1 VRVRNVLLLGLVIVL
16 AVGAIAVVGCGS
28 SQEDAKATLSAA
40 LDKVEASV
48 AKFQQL
54 GASSTIADVKAAR
67 DAVGADWGEVVTAA
81 KAVKGADAAGAEAAW
96 TAVDKA
102 ITAIPDDASI
112 AAAAGIMGPVQ
123 ALMQVEASLRTL
135 VSPSK

>member
-1 VRVRNVLLLGLVIVL
+1 MLLLGLVVVL
-16 AVGAIAVVGCGS
+16 AASALFVAGCGN
-28 SQEDAKATLSAA
+28 SQKDAKAALSAA

-54 GASSTIADVKAAR
+54 GPSSTIADVKAAR

-81 KAVKGADAAGAEAAW
+81 KAVKGADAAAAEKAW
-96 TAVDKA
+96 TAVDEA
-102 ITAIPDDASI
+102 ITAIPDDAGI

-123 ALMQVEASLRTL
+123 ALMQIEADLRTL
-135 VSPSK
+135 ATPSK

>member
-1 VRVRNVLLLGLVIVL
+1 MRLKNMLLLGLVVVL
-16 AVGAIAVVGCGS
+16 AVSAILVVGCGN
-28 SQEDAKATLSAA
+28 SQEAAKATLSAA

-67 DAVGADWGEVVTAA
+67 DAVRPDWAQVVTAA
-81 KAVKGADAAGAEAAW
+81 KAVKGADAAGAEKAW
-96 TAVDKA
+96 TAVDQA
-102 ITAIPDDASI
+102 ITAIPDNAGI

-123 ALMQVEASLRTL
+123 ALLQVEANLRTL

>member
-1 VRVRNVLLLGLVIVL
+1 ML
-16 AVGAIAVVGCGS
+16 AVSALFVAGCGN
-28 SQEDAKATLSAA
+28 SQEDAKAALSAA

-67 DAVGADWGEVVTAA
+67 DAVGADWGAVVTAA
-81 KAVKGADAAGAEAAW
+81 KAVDGADAAGAEKAW
-96 TAVDKA
+96 TAVDEA
-102 ITAIPDDASI
+102 ITAIPDDAGI

-123 ALMQVEASLRTL
+123 ALMQIEADLRTL
-135 VSPSK
+135 ATPSK

>member
-1 VRVRNVLLLGLVIVL
+1 LRNVLLLGLVVVM
-16 AVGAIAVVGCGS
+16 AVSAMFVAGCGN
-28 SQEDAKATLSAA
+28 SQEDAKVALSAA

-67 DAVGADWGEVVTAA
+67 DAVGADWAQVVTAA
-81 KAVKGADAAGAEAAW
+81 KAVKGADAEGAEKAW
-96 TAVDKA
+96 AAVDEA
-102 ITAIPDDASI
+102 ITAIPDDAGI

-123 ALMQVEASLRTL
+123 ALLQVEANLRTL